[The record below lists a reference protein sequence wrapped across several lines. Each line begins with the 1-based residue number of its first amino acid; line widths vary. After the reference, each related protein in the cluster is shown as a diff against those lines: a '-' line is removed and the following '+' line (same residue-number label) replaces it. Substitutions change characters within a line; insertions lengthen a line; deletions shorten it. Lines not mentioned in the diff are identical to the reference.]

1 MGCVGMS
8 LEDFERCTPFEFAA
22 IYKQWNERDVRRYR
36 DGWEYVR
43 TLAALIKIEFTG
55 RKTAYDLLP
64 FPWDGED
71 GTKKSNA
78 VPKGGSSPEAFRKIV
93 EKRRLAEDDGTSL
106 VSQDNVLDEGAGKE
120 NHHAERNDQQDPGYR
135 GRAEDVPRSLG

>member
-22 IYKQWNERDVRRYR
+22 IYKQWNERDVWKYHE
-36 DGWEYVR
+36 GWEQIR
-43 TLAALIKIEFTG
+43 ALAAIIKIEFTG
-55 RKTAYDLLP
+55 RKTAFDLLP

-71 GTKKSNA
+71 GAKKNNA

-93 EKRRLAEDDGTSL
+93 GIRRLAEDDGTSL
-106 VSQDNVLDEGAGKE
+106 VSQDNILDEGADE
-120 NHHAERNDQQDPGYR
+120 PDHHAE
-135 GRAEDVPRSLG
+135 